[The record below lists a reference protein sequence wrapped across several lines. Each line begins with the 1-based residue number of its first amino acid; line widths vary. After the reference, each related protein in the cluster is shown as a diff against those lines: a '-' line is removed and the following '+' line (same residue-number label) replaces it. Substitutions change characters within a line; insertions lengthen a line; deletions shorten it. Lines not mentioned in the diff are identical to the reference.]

1 MTTPVYPAGE
11 TPYCTIPELLAAP
24 TGVAWSTIPSGSG
37 VVPAQRTAEQLNILG
52 RSTARAD
59 GYCNQVLRAT
69 LDYEQ
74 VAGPDFRLTVQN
86 GTGNGRLILSRWPIL
101 SIVSVEV
108 SANAVFPRQWSS
120 IPAGQWDIEVPSLP
134 IYSSVAPSAAI
145 DGGQAIVI
153 PPGWVN
159 WALGRHGW
167 LVRVQYVNGWPHTSL
182 TSAVEAGTTTLPVDD
197 CTGWAITSE
206 WGNTGA
212 AGTVY
217 DSGYQ
222 ETVQCTAASVTSGPG
237 NLTIASPLNFA
248 HSAGTMVTSL
258 PQQVIEAVILF
269 SAAEALQRGATS
281 TTVHSIPGGPG
292 GGGSMGT
299 ITEYVAAG
307 ERLLAPLRRTI

>member
-1 MTTPVYPAGE
+1 MVDHPLGT
-11 TPYCTIPELLAAP
+11 
-24 TGVAWSTIPSGSG
+24 S

-86 GTGNGRLILSRWPIL
+86 GTGNGRHDPVPLANPVDRQRPGVREQQCSRGSGP
-101 SIVSVEV
+101 SCPRSVGH
-108 SANAVFPRQWSS
+108 R
-120 IPAGQWDIEVPSLP
+120 GTRLP

-145 DGGQAIVI
+145 DGGQAIVM

-159 WALGRHGW
+159 WCIGRHGW